1 MNADGT
7 TTGYSEWHYVP
18 FNKDYTDWQYASG
31 VIIPKQEKAVNGIQV
46 YAFYTSNAN
55 TAYFDNIHHGIMIY
69 LPHIDTSNLERKGKM
84 IPTNKAFDRKTEI
97 IYDGKL
103 YSRIYKVISEPG
115 EYRLHFEFIS
125 TDSEY
130 EQYIGL
136 SMYCFKGKASI
147 GGERVKLG
155 RGTFTGMR
163 FLEKI
168 TPKQFD
174 VDVILE
180 SGTVSVFNDVTGW
193 KEDITFK
200 TPSVMPAMIVEKIS
214 DNSYIFHCN
223 DRVYDDDFDDLVFS
237 LEITKLE

>member
-1 MNADGT
+1 
-7 TTGYSEWHYVP
+7 
-18 FNKDYTDWQYASG
+18 
-31 VIIPKQEKAVNGIQV
+31 
-46 YAFYTSNAN
+46 
-55 TAYFDNIHHGIMIY
+55 
-69 LPHIDTSNLERKGKM
+69 M
-84 IPTNKAFDRKTEI
+84 IPTDRAFDSKTEV

-103 YSRIYKVISEPG
+103 YSRIYKVIGDPG

-130 EQYIGL
+130 EQFIGL
-136 SMYCFKGKASI
+136 SMYCFKGKAI
-147 GGERVKLG
+147 IDGEKVKLG
-155 RGTFTGMR
+155 RGRFTGMG
-163 FLEKI
+163 FPEKT

-174 VDVILE
+174 VCVIVE
-180 SGTVSVFNDVTGW
+180 SGIVSIYNDVTGW